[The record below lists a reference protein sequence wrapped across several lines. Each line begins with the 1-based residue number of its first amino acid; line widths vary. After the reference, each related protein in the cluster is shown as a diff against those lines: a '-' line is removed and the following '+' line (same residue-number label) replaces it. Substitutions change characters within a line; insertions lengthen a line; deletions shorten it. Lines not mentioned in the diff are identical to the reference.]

1 VINAPLALI
10 ADMAVPG
17 ALIAFGI
24 SLRGAPIPGRGGRAA
39 DLSLAAVLKLALMP
53 VVAYSVGR
61 WAFGMGGTALLAA
74 TMCAALPTAQ
84 NVFVY
89 AVRYRVA
96 VPLARDAVATTTLL
110 CIPVLVIIAGLLS

>member
-1 VINAPLALI
+1 
-10 ADMAVPG
+10 VPG

-39 DLSLAAVLKLALMP
+39 DLSVAAGLKLIVMP
-53 VVAYSVGR
+53 VVAYALGR
-61 WAFGMGGTALLAA
+61 WVFGMSGVPLLAS

-89 AVRYRVA
+89 AVRYKTA
-96 VPLARDAVATTTLL
+96 VPLARDAVATSTLL
-110 CIPVLVIIAGLLS
+110 CVPVLVIIAGLLS